1 MKKKIKKFDKEIKKS
16 KNKIMKN
23 KEEIENFYLRIQWWK
38 LNKENELNEKII
50 CKTKKN

>member
-23 KEEIENFYLRIQWWK
+23 KEEIENFYLRIQ
-38 LNKENELNEKII
+38 
-50 CKTKKN
+50 